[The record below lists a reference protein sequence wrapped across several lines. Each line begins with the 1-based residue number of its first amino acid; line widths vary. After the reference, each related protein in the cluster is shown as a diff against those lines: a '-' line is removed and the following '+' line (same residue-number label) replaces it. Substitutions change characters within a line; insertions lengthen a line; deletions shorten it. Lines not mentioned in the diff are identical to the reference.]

1 MSAYSYGI
9 LRRNKSV
16 CGRVWE
22 NGDSEAVKIRNTCL
36 RGVADR
42 ENELFDYVA
51 NSFILSYQPSVK
63 MRRAFAT
70 RSAVGDGT
78 PSRV

>member
-1 MSAYSYGI
+1 MGSTA
-9 LRRNKSV
+9 R
-16 CGRVWE
+16 RVWE
-22 NGDSEAVKIRNTCL
+22 NGDSEAIKIRNTCL

-42 ENELFDYVA
+42 ENELFGYVA
-51 NSFILSYQPSVK
+51 NSFILSYQSCVR
-63 MRRAFAT
+63 MRRAFST